1 MALNAGNDFDCK
13 FRLALV
19 IVPEGLQH
27 VAGRLSA
34 AIPPDLGIKNEL
46 NPGGIP
52 EEEDRP
58 MTFGIQ
64 QNCLNNETG
73 ILPGCKFS
81 NRSYSGDVA
90 SLNHRRMAF
99 VLPGHKKR

>member
-1 MALNAGNDFDCK
+1 
-13 FRLALV
+13 
-19 IVPEGLQH
+19 
-27 VAGRLSA
+27 
-34 AIPPDLGIKNEL
+34 
-46 NPGGIP
+46 
-52 EEEDRP
+52 

-99 VLPGHKKR
+99 VLPGHEQCKKRANPLCVKIVTGVE